1 MRLTILKDVEN
12 LIHLSSPKMQDKFIT
27 CHTLEVYRVEVD
39 ELSEQAYQTDDPSP
53 SRVIV
58 DIGIPPIYV
67 LSQGK
72 LT

>member
-1 MRLTILKDVEN
+1 
-12 LIHLSSPKMQDKFIT
+12 MQDKFIT

-39 ELSEQAYQTDDPSP
+39 EVSEQAYQTDDPSP